1 MMHASDRLQLQA
13 GLLVT
18 NPIPKEHEIPHEQI
32 DAIIDTAI
40 QEASEQGIAGKDS
53 TPFLLAK
60 IVELTNGASL
70 ETNIQLV
77 YNNARLGAHIAKS
90 YQDKK

>member
-1 MMHASDRLQLQA
+1 MLLKG

-18 NPIPKEHEIPHEQI
+18 NPIPKKYEIPHEEI
-32 DAIIDTAI
+32 DAIIDAAVA
-40 QEASEQGIAGKDS
+40 EANEKGISGKDS

-60 IVELTNGASL
+60 IVELTQGASL

-77 YNNARLGAHIAKS
+77 YNNARLGAQIAKS
-90 YQDKK
+90 YQDKQRRD